1 VESYAREGYTAI
13 IHGKYYHEESKAT
26 ASQASLYEGGAYLIV
41 LNMEETRAVCDFIV
55 HGGDR
60 AEFLD
65 RFGHACS
72 DGFDPDSDLLKV
84 GVANQ
89 TTMLASDT
97 AKIAEEFRQAMI
109 ERYGAENLDA
119 HYRHFDTLCSATQD
133 RQDAVIR
140 MMQSPPDIMIVIGGY
155 NSSNTNHLAQ
165 ICSQHT
171 KTFHLEDATC
181 IDPQDGTISH
191 KVVGTDRVV
200 TERHWLPEGEL
211 QVGLTAGASTPN
223 NKIADTVARIFAA
236 RGVEL
241 GEIVGRLGREES

>member
-1 VESYAREGYTAI
+1 
-13 IHGKYYHEESKAT
+13 
-26 ASQASLYEGGAYLIV
+26 
-41 LNMEETRAVCDFIV
+41 MEETRAVCDYIV

-60 AEFLD
+60 TEFIG

-72 DGFDPDSDLLKV
+72 RGFDPDTDLVKV

-97 AKIAEEFRQAMI
+97 AKIAECFRQAMI
-109 ERYGAENLDA
+109 QRYGAENLDA

-140 MMQSPPDIMIVIGGY
+140 MMESPPDIMIVIGGY

-165 ICSQHT
+165 ICAQHT
-171 KTFHLEDATC
+171 RTYHLEDSTC
-181 IDPQDGTISH
+181 IDPKGGTISH
-191 KVVGTDRVV
+191 KVVGTDSVV
-200 TERHWLPEGEL
+200 TEGDWLPEGEL
-211 QVGLTAGASTPN
+211 QIGLTAGASTPN

-236 RGVEL
+236 RGVDLE
-241 GEIVGRLGREES
+241 EIVS